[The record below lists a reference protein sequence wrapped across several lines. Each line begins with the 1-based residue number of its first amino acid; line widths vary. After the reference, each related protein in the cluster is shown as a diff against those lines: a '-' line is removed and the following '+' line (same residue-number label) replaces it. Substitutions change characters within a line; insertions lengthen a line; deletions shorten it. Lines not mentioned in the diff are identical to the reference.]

1 MEELKGNRRTMEL
14 RDGERTV
21 GDMDKTRK
29 EKWRVQKGTTR
40 TEWLED
46 GKKRETPR
54 NKRKKM
60 NWERTGKDTGTRGLF
75 VLDNLGW
82 QLIIRVSFSNVSL
95 ALFARF
101 RFLSCF

>member
-1 MEELKGNRRTMEL
+1 MKGNRRTMEL

-46 GKKRETPR
+46 GKKRETTR
-54 NKRKKM
+54 NKRKK
-60 NWERTGKDTGTRGLF
+60 NELGKGRKGYGNPG
-75 VLDNLGW
+75 V
-82 QLIIRVSFSNVSL
+82 VC
-95 ALFARF
+95 AR
-101 RFLSCF
+101 